1 MEGTSMIRSDGP
13 EQVMAMPFTEMGRLQ
28 GERGVG
34 REARFLM
41 VTSMGF
47 HVLNSDKD
55 NIGWHSSK
63 KTNEL
68 N

>member
-1 MEGTSMIRSDGP
+1 MIRSDGP

-34 REARFLM
+34 REARSLM

-47 HVLNSDKD
+47 HVLNNDKD
-55 NIGWHSSK
+55 NIG
-63 KTNEL
+63 
-68 N
+68 